1 MNMYSRREFLEYSFA
16 VAAGVVLLPLA
27 GCGPSF
33 SDYRG
38 LLEVPENGY
47 PLIEVSGSHF
57 EIGRQIGAAM
67 KDRIRGYF
75 DVADDYADSVA
86 YLEGEGRSRVKAM
99 LAYAREGFPG
109 LIDEL
114 EGMAESLDVPF
125 MHLFAY
131 NCRSEIGLLKDPPG
145 CSTIALKKGDSVIL
159 VHNED
164 GNDLNIGRMF
174 LARVDPPSGV
184 SFLAFVYP
192 GLLPGNGPAVNI
204 HGIVETTNYIQP
216 CRVAEGIP
224 RYFLSRAILESR
236 DLDEA
241 VSIATMR
248 PRSFSFHHNLVSLNE
263 GRILSVETAAYPEH
277 RHDILEVEGFYV
289 HTNHFLHPAM
299 VGGNDGVGKRP
310 YDVPYI
316 SSTTRLDVLTRAIES
331 GGEPE
336 DIEGILELLSL
347 HEGKPYSPCRH
358 PEGDVHGV
366 TLGTAIFHASGR
378 FMAPGKNMT
387 LFHGNPCRRFRKDHS
402 L

>member
-1 MNMYSRREFLEYSFA
+1 MNKYSRREFLEYSLT
-16 VAAGVVLLPLA
+16 VAAGAALLPVI
-27 GCGPSF
+27 GCGPS
-33 SDYRG
+33 STDYKG
-38 LLEVPENGY
+38 LLAFPENGY
-47 PLIEVSGSHF
+47 PLIEVSGSHN

-75 DVADDYADSVA
+75 DVAGDYIDSVA
-86 YLEGEGRSRVKAM
+86 YFEGEGRSRVEAM
-99 LAYAREGFPG
+99 LAHARDGFPG

-114 EGMAESLDVPF
+114 EGMAEALEVPF
-125 MHLFAY
+125 MHLFSY

-145 CSTIALKKGDSVIL
+145 CSTIAVKKGDNVIL

-164 GNDLNIGRMF
+164 GNDLNVGRMF

-184 SFLAFVYP
+184 SFLAFIYP

-216 CRVAEGIP
+216 RRVVEGIP

-241 VSIATMR
+241 VSIATMK

-263 GRILSVETAAYPEH
+263 RRILSVETAAYPEH

-299 VGGNDGVGKRP
+299 VEGAEQRP

-316 SSTTRLDVLTRAIES
+316 SSTTRMDVLTR
-331 GGEPE
+331 
-336 DIEGILELLSL
+336 
-347 HEGKPYSPCRH
+347 
-358 PEGDVHGV
+358 
-366 TLGTAIFHASGR
+366 
-378 FMAPGKNMT
+378 
-387 LFHGNPCRRFRKDHS
+387 
-402 L
+402 